1 MNDIIIYGERENAK
15 DYLLPAICS
24 QTAATLLTKTLQSV
38 LIVSVYSFFNDARLL
53 VRVRQLS
60 CKQSLRGLI
69 KSS

>member
-1 MNDIIIYGERENAK
+1 MNDIIIYGERAQ

-60 CKQSLRGLI
+60 CYSHTGD
-69 KSS
+69 